1 MVFLVSITGSLWC
14 WEEELQDIFLSYRT
28 IEKPSDEGIWLSP
41 SRLIDSAS
49 KVFGDRQVT
58 YIQFRGLNGSAILSH
73 YSENGQAMA
82 YINPYT
88 GEVLKLIE
96 GKTFFELVLDLHMNL
111 LLGEVGRKIV
121 AYSTIIFVVL
131 LISGIIL
138 WWPKN
143 KKALKMAT
151 WFRWKPTTKWKRKN
165 YDLHNILGFY
175 ASFIVI
181 FIAITGLAFSFEWV
195 NRALQFVLSGGDD
208 FYRWEYVK
216 GKNDQEQTKNDS
228 NHILNGAY
236 NSSIEDYKGK
246 IERISIYNPLES
258 ESAIRIGLNPSSETY
273 FKERY
278 YYYDKLS
285 GEQIKQ
291 TDQST
296 RNWGGK
302 AAYLYYDIHVGKV
315 FGLPGQ
321 LLAFFASLISA
332 SLPIT
337 GFLFWQGRQRR
348 GKRKPRRQI
357 HPELTVS
364 KDSDESFLESDR
376 AMYPNQK
383 NKPSKFHL
391 KSLK

>member
-1 MVFLVSITGSLWC
+1 MVFLVSITGALWC

-181 FIAITGLAFSFEWV
+181 FIAITGLAFSFEWM
-195 NRALQFVLSGGDD
+195 NRTLQFVLSGGDD
-208 FYRWEYVK
+208 FYQWEYVK

-236 NSSIEDYKGK
+236 NASIEDYKGK

-285 GEQIKQ
+285 GEKIKQ

-296 RNWGGK
+296 RNLGGK

-348 GKRKPRRQI
+348 GKRKPRRHI

-383 NKPSKFHL
+383 K
-391 KSLK
+391 